1 MLFFFAVL
9 LLVLSLLFPYYV
21 PKYLKFVDWNTLMIL
36 FTLLVVVA
44 GFRESGYFA
53 KMACGLLERSKDA
66 RSLAYKLVGTAFVLS
81 PLITNDVALFV
92 VVPITLELEG
102 VLGKDMVERMVF
114 LEVLAVNAGSSLTP
128 IGNPQNV
135 FIWRKWDVDFHA
147 FILVML
153 PVVLLMG
160 IALLFYVKGV
170 ISKEILDFEVDDEL
184 PEGDRFLFWIS
195 LVLFVL
201 YVIFTELDMH
211 IYAFLVVVFVIA
223 MVRPRVFRK
232 VDWKLLILFAVV
244 FVDFGVLGSLRVVR
258 DSLSFLSFSGFY
270 KTFLVSLGVSQLFS
284 NVPATVLV
292 AKFSHNW
299 RAIAYGVNVGGNGL
313 FIASFANIIALR
325 MLERKGAWLRFHLYS
340 LSYLLVT
347 LVLLSMLMMAAPK
360 APISC
365 G

>member
-1 MLFFFAVL
+1 MILA
-9 LLVLSLLFPYYV
+9 LLFPNYI
-21 PKYLKFVDWNTLMIL
+21 PEYLGFVDWNTLMVL

-53 KMACGLLERSKDA
+53 KVARSLLERSVDA
-66 RSLAYKLVGTAFVLS
+66 RSLAYKLVGMAFVLS

-102 VLGKDMVERMVF
+102 ILGRNIVERMVF

-135 FIWRKWDVDFHA
+135 FIWRKWDVDFHI
-147 FILVML
+147 FILAML
-153 PVVLLMG
+153 PVVLIMG
-160 IALLFYVKGV
+160 IVLLFYVNRFV
-170 ISKEILDFEVDDEL
+170 SRDALDFEVGEDL
-184 PEGDRFLFWIS
+184 PERDRFLFWVS
-195 LVLFVL
+195 MVLFVL
-201 YVIFTELDMH
+201 YVVFSELDLH
-211 IYAFLVVVFVIA
+211 IYALFVVVFVMA
-223 MVRPRVFRK
+223 VVRPRVFK
-232 VDWKLLILFAVV
+232 DVDWKLLLLFAVV
-244 FVDFGVLGSLRVVR
+244 FVDFGVLGALKAVR
-258 DSLSFLSFSGFY
+258 EGFSFLSSSGFY

-292 AKFSHNW
+292 AKFSDNW

-325 MLERKGAWLRFHLYS
+325 MLGRKGAWLRFHIYS

-347 LVLLSMLMMAAPK
+347 VVLLSILMMAAPK
-360 APISC
+360 APISW